1 MIKQYKVSDFDVVY
15 ISYDEPNAEKNWA
28 DLKSK
33 CPWAKR
39 VHGVKGF
46 DAAHNKA
53 GQVSETDRVFTIDGD
68 NRVRA
73 EFFNEV
79 LEIDDETQKDYV
91 FSWCGHNVIN
101 GLAYGNGGVKLW
113 PKHIITNMESHEKA
127 TNEEDAVDFC
137 WMVTYFQ
144 MADTMSDVCVNGS
157 PEQAFR
163 GGYREGIKLSLDQ
176 GKLPDKWEYLE
187 KNHWKNLHRLS
198 IWCSV
203 GLDVEYGDWALLGAR
218 MGTYETNVDRK
229 DQLLIADYDYMQT
242 FVKQVLHEFE
252 DESKRKEAIHDYGV
266 KLRNHLQF
274 RIADLDADAS
284 KWFKMV
290 YENPTRYG
298 VMLTE
303 RDVK

>member
-1 MIKQYKVSDFDVVY
+1 MINRYKVSDFDVVY

-53 GQVSETDRVFTIDGD
+53 GQISETDRVFTIDGD
-68 NRVRA
+68 NTVRE

-113 PKHIITNMESHEKA
+113 PKHIITNMESHEKS
-127 TNEEDAVDFC
+127 TTEQHAVDFC

-144 MADTMSDVCVNGS
+144 MADTMSDVVVNGS

-163 GGYREGIKLSLDQ
+163 AGIREGVKLSLDQ
-176 GKLPDKWEYLE
+176 GILPDKWEYLE
-187 KNHWKNLHRLS
+187 KNHWKNLHRLA

-203 GLDVEYGDWALLGAR
+203 GRDIEWGDWAILGAR
-218 MGTYETNVDRK
+218 MSTYMTNVERWDHT
-229 DQLLIADYDYMQT
+229 QIADYDYMQP
-242 FVKQVLHEFE
+242 FCKEMLEKYDNVAI
-252 DESKRKEAIHDYGV
+252 RNEAIVEYGNG
-266 KLRNHLQF
+266 LRKDLQF

-290 YENPTRYG
+290 YTNPKRFG

-303 RDVK
+303 REAK

>member
-15 ISYDEPNAEKNWA
+15 ISYDEPNAEKHWA
-28 DLKSK
+28 DLKNK

-53 GQVSETDRVFTIDGD
+53 GQISETDRVFTIDGD
-68 NRVRA
+68 NIVR
-73 EFFNEV
+73 EDFFKIV
-79 LEIDDETQKDYV
+79 LEIDDEAQKDYV

-101 GLAYGNGGVKLW
+101 GLTYGNGGVKLW

-127 TNEEDAVDFC
+127 TTEQDAVDFC

-176 GKLPDKWEYLE
+176 GILPDKWEYLT
-187 KNHWKNLHRLS
+187 KNHYKNLHRLA
-198 IWCSV
+198 IWCSA
-203 GLDVEYGDWALLGAR
+203 GLDVECGDWAILGAR
-218 MGTYETNVDRK
+218 MGTYDTNVLRK
-229 DQLLIADYDYMQT
+229 DHTLIADYDYMQN
-242 FVKQVLHEFE
+242 FCKQEIFE
-252 DESKRKEAIHDYGV
+252 YADETKRKQAIYDYGI
-266 KLRNHLQF
+266 KLRKHLQF

-290 YENPTRYG
+290 YTNPTRYG

-303 RDVK
+303 RDIK

>member
-46 DAAHNKA
+46 DAAHNEA

-68 NRVRA
+68 NRVRE

-79 LEIDDETQKDYV
+79 LEIDDELQKDYV

-127 TNEEDAVDFC
+127 TSDVDAVDFC

-144 MADTMSDVCVNGS
+144 MADTMRDVCVNGS

-176 GKLPDKWEYLE
+176 GVLPDKWDFLT
-187 KNHWKNLHRLS
+187 KNH
-198 IWCSV
+198 
-203 GLDVEYGDWALLGAR
+203 
-218 MGTYETNVDRK
+218 
-229 DQLLIADYDYMQT
+229 
-242 FVKQVLHEFE
+242 
-252 DESKRKEAIHDYGV
+252 
-266 KLRNHLQF
+266 
-274 RIADLDADAS
+274 
-284 KWFKMV
+284 
-290 YENPTRYG
+290 
-298 VMLTE
+298 
-303 RDVK
+303 